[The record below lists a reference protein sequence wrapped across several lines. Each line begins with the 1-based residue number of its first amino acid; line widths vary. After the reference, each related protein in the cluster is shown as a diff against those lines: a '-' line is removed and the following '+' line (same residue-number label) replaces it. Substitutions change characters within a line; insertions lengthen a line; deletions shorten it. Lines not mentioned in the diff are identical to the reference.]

1 MLPNPITR
9 LLPFIKTGGHR
20 VSVPRDLNTITTI
33 NRDRE
38 CSPQSVGVNP
48 ANIERIWQ
56 SVQSY
61 YKTGLH
67 PAITLVIR
75 HKGKIVMSRGLG
87 YSHVGAAGET
97 PWRVLWCG

>member
-33 NRDRE
+33 HRDRE
-38 CSPQSVGVNP
+38 CSPQSLGINP

-75 HKGKIVMSRGLG
+75 HKGQIVMSRLG
-87 YSHVGAAGET
+87 SQ
-97 PWRVLWCG
+97 PCGCGR